1 MKVDPLL
8 AREPVPLPARG
19 VHPEAEREEPPL
31 TVLRPSAGWVSLGI
45 RELWQSRELLA
56 FFVWRDV
63 KLRYAQT
70 ALGVAWAVLQPL
82 LTMAV
87 FSLFFGRLAR
97 MPSDGVPYPL
107 FSFAALVPWTFFST
121 GLARCAS
128 SLVSQQGLLTKIY
141 FPRLVLPIGAVLGG
155 LVDVG
160 VALIVLLAMLGW
172 YGVALS
178 LSMLWIFPLLAL
190 CLMAALGAGLW
201 LAALNVR
208 YRDVQQVLPFTVQ
221 LWLFATPVAYPSSLL
236 SEPWRTLYGLN
247 PMAGA
252 IEGIRWAL
260 LGTGPAPTGMILI
273 SSLTAVTVLVGGAF
287 FFRRM
292 ERSFADIV

>member
-1 MKVDPLL
+1 MDPIP
-8 AREPVPLPARG
+8 APEPMPIPAWAPGRA
-19 VHPEAEREEPPL
+19 AESEEPPR
-31 TVLRPSAGWVSLGI
+31 TYLRPSSGWTSLGL

-82 LTMAV
+82 LTMVV

-97 MPSDGVPYPL
+97 MPSDGLPYPL
-107 FSFAALVPWTFFST
+107 FSFAALVPWTFFAT
-121 GLARCAS
+121 GLARCAG
-128 SLVSQQGLLTKIY
+128 SLVLHQGLLTKIY
-141 FPRLVLPIGAVLGG
+141 FPRLALPISAVLAG
-155 LVDVG
+155 LVDVA
-160 VALIVLLAMLGW
+160 VAFVVLIAMLGW
-172 YGVALS
+172 YGTAPTI
-178 LSMLWIFPLLAL
+178 SMLWIGPLLVL
-190 CLMAALGAGLW
+190 CLISALGAGLW

-208 YRDVQQVLPFTVQ
+208 YRDVQQALPFLVQ

-236 SEPWRTLYGLN
+236 SEPWRTLYGVN

-252 IEGIRWAL
+252 IEGMRWAL
-260 LGTGPAPTGMILI
+260 LGNGPAPRGMIFV
-273 SSLTAVTVLVGGAF
+273 SSVTAVLVLVGGAY